1 MTTPHNNE
9 NSLSQQVILAE
20 VERKLAEVVDSS
32 PTLPPPSEHRYRSPP
47 TCFIF
52 KTMEDKRTWTRTP
65 CQGISHDVAICPTC
79 GSVFHEGYYHRAD
92 MKLYDHMGRGKGHRR
107 ERNEIEWTF

>member
-9 NSLSQQVILAE
+9 NSLSQQAAD
-20 VERKLAEVVDSS
+20 VERKLTEFVDSS
-32 PTLPPPSEHRYRSPP
+32 PPSSPTPSEHRYRSPP